1 MIQNFGSKLWPIN
14 IYMGKNMLNVKTK
27 NSDSPIWKDLMKV
40 QAYYLQGRL
49 IVTNSGD
56 KTDFWIDN

>member
-40 QAYYLQGRL
+40 HAYYLQGRL
-49 IVTNSGD
+49 IVTNSSD
-56 KTDFWIDN
+56 KTDFWTDN